1 MDGTYV
7 EFHDLDEHH
16 TTADSHIPGV
26 VARKGRRRKGS
37 GGQRHGDGKLPH
49 NRFPFQLRF
58 TSRQTSYS
66 SLWFHASQQIANLL
80 PKSRTL
86 CIAKPKISLQSE
98 GHAPIDAKSAHRSRR
113 ELRTRRS
120 PHPRDSQ
127 PPTAPPHHPPTN
139 GAHT

>member
-1 MDGTYV
+1 MFDGAGIIDGADV
-7 EFHDLDEHH
+7 EVHVLDEHH

-86 CIAKPKISLQSE
+86 RSE
-98 GHAPIDAKSAHRSRR
+98 ERR
-113 ELRTRRS
+113 VGKECVRKCRTGGS
-120 PHPRDSQ
+120 PLH
-127 PPTAPPHHPPTN
+127 
-139 GAHT
+139 